1 MPDASVQRRVVV
13 CFCHHP
19 PYPQKQYK
27 KKQVALAR
35 QTETAAL
42 KAAGLSS
49 SGLKSGT
56 FQRQIVGVF
65 TRTTYNPD
73 DPALAFVNQ
82 VGGCVG
88 GGYVCVDVTW
98 LF

>member
-1 MPDASVQRRVVV
+1 M
-13 CFCHHP
+13 
-19 PYPQKQYK
+19 
-27 KKQVALAR
+27 ALAR

-56 FQRQIVGVF
+56 FARKIVGVF
-65 TRTTYNPD
+65 TRTTYNAD

-82 VGGCVG
+82 VGRGEG
-88 GGYVCVDVTW
+88 LG
-98 LF
+98 

>member
-1 MPDASVQRRVVV
+1 MM
-13 CFCHHP
+13 CP
-19 PYPQKQYK
+19 PTTYPPPHTHLYYF
-27 KKQVALAR
+27 QVALAR

-56 FQRQIVGVF
+56 FQRGIVGVF

-82 VGGCVG
+82 VGKVLR
-88 GGYVCVDVTW
+88 V
-98 LF
+98 